1 MYLCEKIDLQKEIDS
16 LIKKARL
23 EKKENKKLFVKLKK
37 MKGKP
42 LDHKFNTL
50 HDEVFEKIDC
60 LECANCCKTTSPI
73 FTNKDVDRIAKHLQM
88 KPSEF
93 EQKYLIR
100 DDEYDLVL
108 TESPCVF
115 LAKDNKC
122 RIYDVRPR
130 ACAEYPHT
138 NRKKMHQILPLTLK
152 NLEVCPAVS
161 RIVDQIKSQ

>member
-1 MYLCEKIDLQKEIDS
+1 MKEEIDK
-16 LIKKARL
+16 LKKKAKG
-23 EKKENKKLFVKLKK
+23 EQKENKKLFAKLKK
-37 MKGKP
+37 LKGSK
-42 LDHKFNTL
+42 LDEQFHHL
-50 HDEVFEKIDC
+50 HEKVFDSIDC
-60 LECANCCKTTSPI
+60 LDCANCCKTTSPI